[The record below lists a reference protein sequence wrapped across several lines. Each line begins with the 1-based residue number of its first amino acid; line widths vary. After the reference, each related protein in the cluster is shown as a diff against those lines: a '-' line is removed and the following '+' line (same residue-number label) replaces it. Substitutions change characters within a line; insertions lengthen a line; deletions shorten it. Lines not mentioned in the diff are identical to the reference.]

1 MAVDNWKE
9 SAVMFYCAAS
19 ILTVLLFG
27 GVLIHIISRNKE
39 RRRNCLRCLCYL
51 CYHEALSN
59 DYDDINREESDGLL
73 SDNGKA
79 EMFSIDGSDDENND
93 EIEVNIEL
101 SDTSTPL

>member
-1 MAVDNWKE
+1 MASDSWKE

-19 ILTVLLFG
+19 ILTVMLFG

-39 RRRNCLRCLCYL
+39 RRRTCLRCLCFL
-51 CYHEALSN
+51 CYREALSN

-79 EMFSIDGSDDENND
+79 EMFSIDGSDDED
-93 EIEVNIEL
+93 QEVAVDLEL
-101 SDTSTPL
+101 ADTSQPL

>member
-1 MAVDNWKE
+1 MTVDSWKE

-39 RRRNCLRCLCYL
+39 RRRNCLRCLCYF

-59 DYDDINREESDGLL
+59 DYDGINGDREESDGLL
-73 SDNGKA
+73 SEGKD
-79 EMFSIDGSDDENND
+79 EMFSIDGSDEED
-93 EIEVNIEL
+93 EIAVDLEL
-101 SDTSTPL
+101 VDHNAPL

>member
-27 GVLIHIISRNKE
+27 GVLIHVISRNKE

-79 EMFSIDGSDDENND
+79 EMFSIDGSDDEE
-93 EIEVNIEL
+93 EIQVDIEL
-101 SDTSTPL
+101 SDSNAPL

>member
-1 MAVDNWKE
+1 MAVDSWKE

-27 GVLIHIISRNKE
+27 GVLVHIISRNKE

-79 EMFSIDGSDDENND
+79 EMFSIDGSDDEE
-93 EIEVNIEL
+93 EIQVDIEL
-101 SDTSTPL
+101 SDSNAPL

>member
-1 MAVDNWKE
+1 MAVDGWKE

-27 GVLIHIISRNKE
+27 GVLVHIISRNKE

-79 EMFSIDGSDDENND
+79 EMFSIDGSDDEE
-93 EIEVNIEL
+93 EIQVDIEL
-101 SDTSTPL
+101 SDSNAPL